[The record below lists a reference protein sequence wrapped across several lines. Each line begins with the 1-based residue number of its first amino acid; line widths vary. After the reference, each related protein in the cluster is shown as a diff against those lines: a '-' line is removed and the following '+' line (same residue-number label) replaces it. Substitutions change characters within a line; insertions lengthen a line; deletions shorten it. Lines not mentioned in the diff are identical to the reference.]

1 MKTNQSN
8 VERIIRVIG
17 GIVLLAFGIFGS
29 VQGTWQVGVFILSA
43 LLILTGATG
52 FCPAYRLFNFSTKK
66 S

>member
-1 MKTNQSN
+1 MKTNESN

-17 GIVLLAFGIFGS
+17 GVVLLALGIFGG
-29 VQGTWQVGVFILSA
+29 VQGTWQVVVFVLSA
-43 LLILTGATG
+43 LLIITGATG